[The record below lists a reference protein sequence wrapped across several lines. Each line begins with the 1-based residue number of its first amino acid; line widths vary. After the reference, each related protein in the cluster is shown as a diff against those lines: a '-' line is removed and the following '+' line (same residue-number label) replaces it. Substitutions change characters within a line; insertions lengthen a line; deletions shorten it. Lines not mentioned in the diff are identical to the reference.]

1 METIEFIIG
10 IIVGTP
16 LAILGFGIFIAIWW
30 YSFKWLLIGMAVIVL
45 KFFKKDS
52 WQYNFF
58 GTIFV
63 GGGALLSFYFMIYLF
78 IVIAKKMGF

>member
-16 LAILGFGIFIAIWW
+16 LMILGFGIFITIWF
-30 YSFKWLLIGMAVIVL
+30 YSFKWL
-45 KFFKKDS
+45 
-52 WQYNFF
+52 
-58 GTIFV
+58 FV
-63 GGGALLSFYFMIYLF
+63 GLVRIALRGGLLSFYFMIYLF